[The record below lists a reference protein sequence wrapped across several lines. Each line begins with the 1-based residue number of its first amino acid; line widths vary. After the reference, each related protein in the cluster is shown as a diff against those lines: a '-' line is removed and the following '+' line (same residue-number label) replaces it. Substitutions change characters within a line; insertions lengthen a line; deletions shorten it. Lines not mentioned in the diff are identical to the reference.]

1 MYRDDEPWVM
11 LVQGEQ
17 ARAVKVELGYAQGE
31 LVELKSPL
39 QEGDLIVSFG
49 QRGLEEGTKLKVT
62 LKDEPKD

>member
-62 LKDEPKD
+62 LKD